1 LGISAQGDCC
11 IAPIWGYRKLR
22 AHEEA
27 DCTAERRG
35 LKVMSP
41 LQLVCGGRFFLGM
54 PSLQV
59 AFVIPKLF
67 CRLARKDGARPTL
80 SIH

>member
-1 LGISAQGDCC
+1 LGISAQGDTC
-11 IAPIWGYRKLR
+11 IAPIWGYRTLR

-41 LQLVCGGRFFLGM
+41 FVVGLLDEAVLGI

-67 CRLARKDGARPTL
+67 CRFA
-80 SIH
+80 